1 VHAVDP
7 NQPVSRI
14 VTIETHMD
22 EVMAGQRILTQIIGF
37 FGLLALFLAAIGIYG
52 VMAYTVSQRVREI
65 GIRMALGARGR
76 DVLGLVVRQGMTI
89 VLGGMIVGVG
99 GAIAVARLLTR
110 FMVGIEAT
118 DPATYGASFA
128 ILALAALLA
137 CWIPARR
144 AASLN
149 PVDALRGE

>member
-1 VHAVDP
+1 
-7 NQPVSRI
+7 

-22 EVMAGQRILTQIIGF
+22 EVMAGSRILTQIIGF

-118 DPATYGASFA
+118 DPATYTASFA